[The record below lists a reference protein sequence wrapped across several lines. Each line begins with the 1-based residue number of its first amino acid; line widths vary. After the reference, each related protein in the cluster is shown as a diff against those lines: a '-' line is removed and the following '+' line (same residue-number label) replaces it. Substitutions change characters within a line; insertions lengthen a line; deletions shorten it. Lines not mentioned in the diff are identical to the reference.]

1 MTPEISDLTSGVS
14 QLASKVN
21 LTPFQALMIPVALVG
36 ALFLTLGTQLQ
47 SRGVQRVEAR
57 LGRQT
62 SGLNVRHLLALVSSG
77 YWVLGT
83 VMLGLAVV
91 LQLTSIT
98 FAPLIVVQ
106 PLGAVALVLTTWFS
120 SRQSGIPLSAAS
132 RRAVW
137 TCIIGIGVFVF
148 IAALVGHETVIS
160 RAQLVTVLIVL
171 AVVLALVL
179 ASFRFVARHRS
190 ALYYIIGAGVLYG
203 FVATLAKVTLN
214 RFVNHA
220 FDWVTVFAIIGVIV
234 AAALGGYFVQN
245 AYSSGPADLVIA
257 GLTVVDPIIAVSIG
271 VIVLQEAAGAPVI
284 AVLGFL
290 AAGATAVTGVFLLA
304 RYLPKGRR

>member
-1 MTPEISDLTSGVS
+1 MTPEISDLTHGVS
-14 QLASKVN
+14 DLASKVN

-47 SRGVQRVEAR
+47 SRGVSRVEAR

-62 SGLNVRHLLALVSSG
+62 SGLNLRHLFALASSG

-83 VMLGLAVV
+83 LMLGLAVA

-120 SRQSGIPLSAAS
+120 SRQSGIPLSSAS

-137 TCIIGIGVFVF
+137 TCIVGIGVFVF

-160 RAQLVTVLIVL
+160 RSQLVTVLIIL
-171 AVVLALVL
+171 AIVLALVL
-179 ASFRFVARHRS
+179 ASFRFVAHHRS

-214 RFVNHA
+214 RFVNHV
-220 FDWVTVFAIIGVIV
+220 FDWVTIFAIIGVIV

-271 VIVLQEAAGAPVI
+271 VIVLQEASGAPVI

-290 AAGATAVTGVFLLA
+290 AAGATAVTGVFMLA
-304 RYLPKGRR
+304 RYLPKGRV